1 MAQSQYRK
9 KQIAIR
15 RLMLNAKGQLNPDAK
30 VLAVELRKLCGPTPS
45 VAFSGLMQYDRTGAV
60 DPIATAAAATRRE
73 VWDHFVKL
81 LHLEPYEA
89 ANLREEEQ

>member
-1 MAQSQYRK
+1 MAGTYRK

-15 RLMLNAKGQLNPDAK
+15 RLLLNAKGQLNPDGR
-30 VLAVELRKLCGPTPS
+30 VLAVELRKLCAPQPT
-45 VAFSGLMQYDRTGAV
+45 VAFSSLMQYDRNGAV
-60 DPIATAAAATRRE
+60 DPIATAAAAARRE

-81 LHLEPYEA
+81 LHLEPYET

>member
-1 MAQSQYRK
+1 MDTRYRR
-9 KQIAIR
+9 KQVAIR
-15 RLMLNAKGQLNPDAK
+15 RLLLDGRGNLNRDGR
-30 VLAVELRKLCGPTPS
+30 VLAVELKRLTGGTITKYGR
-45 VAFSGLMQYDRTGAV
+45 DGAV
-60 DPIATAAAATRRE
+60 DPVATAAAASRRE